1 MENQMK
7 SVPELHAEINQW
19 KELVQLVNDETK
31 IFEHQLEVIVSA
43 QPSKE
48 VLAHLQRF
56 ESMFIRQKE
65 VSDELFHDL
74 KIADH
79 DLKVLIDRDPEGMQ
93 KQVADHARLRD
104 MVMMYEKLFMELRS
118 EFRMFHL
125 MAAHA

>member
-31 IFEHQLEVIVSA
+31 IFEHQLEIIVSA

-74 KIADH
+74 KMADH
-79 DLKVLIDRDPEGMQ
+79 DLKVIIDQDPEAMQ
-93 KQVADHARLRD
+93 KQVPDHSRLRD
-104 MVMMYEKLFMELRS
+104 MVMMYEKLFLELRS